1 MAVDIE
7 GFLDRTGMKG
17 VELQK
22 KLDLSSGTLSIYKSG
37 KSNPSYSILCRLI
50 EEGMTAREMFGDELA
65 DILESN
71 GQGTKPVQEP
81 ARTKPEGMT
90 EAEFDNRMK
99 ASLKRLLQNFDIK

>member
-1 MAVDIE
+1 
-7 GFLDRTGMKG
+7 MKG

-37 KSNPSYSILCRLI
+37 NSNPSYKMLCRLI

-65 DILESN
+65 AKLESN
-71 GQGTKPVQEP
+71 SQGTKLEPEP
-81 ARTKPEGMT
+81 AQTKPEVMT

-99 ASLKRLLQNFDIK
+99 SSLRRLLQNFDMK

>member
-50 EEGMTAREMFGDELA
+50 EEGMTAREMFGDDLA
-65 DILESN
+65 AIPLQYAISN
-71 GQGTKPVQEP
+71 
-81 ARTKPEGMT
+81 
-90 EAEFDNRMK
+90 NS
-99 ASLKRLLQNFDIK
+99 SLFIFFSPSLIFSIYIFKLDFFLIP

>member
-1 MAVDIE
+1 MN
-7 GFLDRTGMKG
+7 RTGMKG

-37 KSNPSYSILCRLI
+37 KSNPSYTMLCRLI
-50 EEGMTAREMFGDELA
+50 EEGMTAREMFGNELA
-65 DILESN
+65 AILESN
-71 GQGTKPVQEP
+71 SQWTKQGPEA

-99 ASLKRLLQNFDIK
+99 ASLRRLLQNFDIK

>member
-7 GFLDRTGMKG
+7 GFLNRTGMKG

-37 KSNPSYSILCRLI
+37 NSNPSYKMLCRLI

-65 DILESN
+65 ATLEKNS
-71 GQGTKPVQEP
+71 QGTKPVP
-81 ARTKPEGMT
+81 DPSRTKHEGMT
-90 EAEFDNRMK
+90 ESEFDNRMK